1 MKLRDSSGNEFR
13 LVILRYQHPDLH
25 EDQWDSNWL
34 VVTGDVA
41 ASNGQRWRFSE
52 PCVTT
57 FELENLAEWLDGLA
71 ADGRAPSDFA
81 FTEPNLKFAYTPW
94 PQRALQLTLSRE
106 SAPPTATD
114 VERQSGVTLEFRLP
128 EGEAAAL
135 AMQIRTAL
143 SDFPVRG
150 GAA

>member
-1 MKLRDSSGNEFR
+1 MRLSDSSGNEFR

-34 VVTGDVA
+34 VVTGEVTT
-41 ASNGQRWRFSE
+41 ASGQRWRFSE

-57 FELENLAEWLDGLA
+57 FELESLAEWLEGLVA
-71 ADGRAPSDFA
+71 KGTAPSDFA

-94 PQRALQLTLSRE
+94 PGRALQLTLRHE
-106 SAPPTATD
+106 SAPPSATD
-114 VERQSGVTLEFRLP
+114 VERQSGVTLEFRLR
-128 EGEAAAL
+128 EGEPAAL
-135 AMQIRTAL
+135 AAEIRDAL